1 MKFWVALF
9 VGGLQMERKKI
20 FEKRWQL
27 ASSEQ
32 RARYNDLLTSY
43 PAIDWTYKEK
53 KYFLWLCQLDIDTF
67 ETFEVILE
75 KLNMMV
81 AKKQI
86 IWNEMLFY
94 LRMLILCLKGFTKKY
109 IH

>member
-1 MKFWVALF
+1 
-9 VGGLQMERKKI
+9 MEDYKWKEKKI

-75 KLNMMV
+75 KIKHDGS
-81 AKKQI
+81 KKA
-86 IWNEMLFY
+86 NHLE
-94 LRMLILCLKGFTKKY
+94 
-109 IH
+109 